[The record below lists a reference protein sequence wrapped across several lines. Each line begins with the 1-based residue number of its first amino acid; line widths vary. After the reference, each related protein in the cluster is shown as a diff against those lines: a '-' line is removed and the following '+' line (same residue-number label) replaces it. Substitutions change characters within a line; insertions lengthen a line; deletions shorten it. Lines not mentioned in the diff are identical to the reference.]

1 MNQTAQYIL
10 IFLFFLFLRS
20 PRLQATVTDAKLS
33 TVSPVITNKCLS
45 CHSSVNASSTKLNH
59 STTLAWVNSSLIV
72 PGDSANSRLL
82 TVFTKNTPKTMASIK
97 LSTEEVNTLKNWITQ
112 IKLTCSAT
120 NSKIDTTKSDSCGC
134 LSGYDDIRS
143 ANGALSEC
151 RKVQAVTCKV
161 NLSQIDTTKPD
172 KCGCIAGFIEKRNE
186 KKELLSCASPSYTF
200 DAELKRYNRC
210 HAQFTRAAVT
220 SNDPRVNLIKAKKLT
235 GVQACMDL
243 LKKANLNS
251 SGRIQSSSGGEYDL
265 EGMQILSTFQKF
277 HMSWFSNHNWAD
289 VAENL
294 NAFYRGTF
302 DLFYSGEPALLM
314 TNALFNTG
322 VPYATVLT
330 SENAYEAIRFNPTN
344 NVFARSAF
352 TKYEYFGSKKERINW
367 VPTERIEVGNIIG
380 IKQMNSEQV
389 PYLADINKSDI
400 EFKLPSG
407 GGVLGSNS
415 FFMLN
420 QGRSLHARPNGG
432 AATYRR
438 WSKYVYKDILC
449 REIPVIRSSDVIFL
463 KTKLPASN
471 LTFRNGL
478 SCLQCH
484 FSIDGLA
491 GAVRNKTV
499 TRTGIDKQDVTLNAV
514 HSLMPY
520 SFPITETAEKNLE
533 SSDNDSNFYKRPPL
547 ANFIFRSY
555 DGVFH
560 NEQYE
565 GTEELGKAISELDDP
580 YICAASRYY
589 RFLTGVNVEIRDYN
603 DSMSAISDTQDEI
616 QYRNLVI
623 QLGKNLK
630 KHQSLNKM
638 IEEIIASPLYLTP
651 GKVE

>member
-1 MNQTAQYIL
+1 
-10 IFLFFLFLRS
+10 
-20 PRLQATVTDAKLS
+20 LQGAVTDSNLS
-33 TVSPVITNKCLS
+33 TVIPIIKNKCLS
-45 CHSSVNASSTKLNH
+45 CHSTENASTTKLNH
-59 STTLAWVNSSLIV
+59 SNTLGWVNSSLVV
-72 PGDSANSRLL
+72 PGDSSKSRLV
-82 TVFTKNTPKTMASIK
+82 TVFTTNTPKAMTSIK
-97 LSTEEVNTLKNWITQ
+97 LSNEELKTLKDWINQ
-112 IKLTCSAT
+112 IKLTCTPA
-120 NSKIDTTKSDSCGC
+120 NSKIITTKSDSCGC
-134 LSGYDDIRS
+134 PSGYDEIRN

-151 RKVQAVTCKV
+151 RKVEVISCKV
-161 NLSQIDTTKPD
+161 NLSQIDTSRPD
-172 KCGCIAGFIEKRNE
+172 KCGCITGYVEKRNE
-186 KKELLSCASPSYTF
+186 KKELLSCLSPTYTF

-210 HAQFTRAAVT
+210 YAQFTRAAV
-220 SNDPRVNLIKAKKLT
+220 SANDPRMALIKAKKMT

-251 SGRIQSSSGGEYDL
+251 SGRIQSSSSGEHDL

-277 HMSWFSNHNWAD
+277 HMSWLSNHNWAD

-294 NAFYRGTF
+294 NAFYRGTY

-314 TNALFNTG
+314 TNALFNPG
-322 VPYATVLT
+322 VPYSSVMT
-330 SENAYEAIRFNPTN
+330 SENAYEAIRLNPSN

-352 TKYEYFGSKKERINW
+352 SKYEYFGSKKERLNW
-367 VPTERIEVGNIIG
+367 TPAERIEVGNIIG
-380 IKQMNSEQV
+380 IKQMNSDHV
-389 PYLADINKSDI
+389 PYLAEINKTDI
-400 EFKLPSG
+400 EYKLPSG

-420 QGRSLHARPNGG
+420 QGRNLHARPNGG
-432 AATYRR
+432 TATYRR

-449 REIPVIRSSDVIFL
+449 REIPVIRSSDVVFL
-463 KTKLPASN
+463 KAKLPASD

-491 GAVRNKTV
+491 GAVRNRTV

-514 HSLMPY
+514 HGLIPY
-520 SFPITETAEKNLE
+520 SFPITEAAEKNLE

-555 DGVFH
+555 DGVFY

-565 GTEELGKAISELDDP
+565 GTEELGKAMSELDDP

-603 DSMSAISDTQDEI
+603 DSMSSLTDTADEI
-616 QYRNLVI
+616 KYRNLVI

-630 KHQSLNKM
+630 KHQNLNKM
-638 IEEIIASPLYLTP
+638 IEEIISSPLYLTP